1 MELFK
6 IRRVPVMVYGFM
18 KMLNPLVIST
28 YNLIKMFPASLAQ
41 CIILLVNRV
50 TLKSYFVT
58 LMVIL
63 LRNIRY

>member
-1 MELFK
+1 
-6 IRRVPVMVYGFM
+6 MVYGFM